1 VIERVATP
9 NAFSSHPTSTEKT
22 KALNCLI
29 SIM

>member
-1 VIERVATP
+1 VIEGVTTP
-9 NAFSSHPTSTEKT
+9 YTFSRHPTSTEKT